1 MATIAEQTMG
11 ATEFKAKCLD
21 VMDRLAR
28 GEWKRVIVTKR
39 GCPVMIAEAPPP
51 APATETPEERFAAI
65 YGCMKNFTSPFPPD
79 LDLTAPM
86 YTEAELDAMD
96 ARFAEKFKDYL

>member
-1 MATIAEQTMG
+1 MATVAEQTMG

-39 GCPVMIAEAPPP
+39 GRPVMIAEAPP
-51 APATETPEERFAAI
+51 APVAETAEERFAAI
-65 YGCMKNFTSPFPPD
+65 YGCMKDWPSPVP
-79 LDLTAPM
+79 LDHDWEKPL
-86 YTEAELDAMD
+86 YSDEELDG
-96 ARFAEKFKDYL
+96 FLAETERQIWER